1 MKILVVDDDVDI
13 RNLVSLYLKG
23 ENYEVIEAED
33 GIDAI
38 EKIGDDVD
46 LVILDSMMP
55 RMNGVDACI
64 KIREKYKMPILFLT
78 SKAEDADK
86 MIGFSSGADDYIVK
100 PFNLVDLISRVKANI
115 RRYRSYNVVDLPKSE
130 DEITF
135 FDLTINF
142 IARTV
147 VKDSELVRLTK
158 TEFSILEMF
167 LKNRGRVFTL
177 EQIYNNIWNDDSI
190 LNAESTVSVHVRNLR
205 KKIGDN
211 IKEPKYIKTV
221 WGVGYRVD

>member
-78 SKAEDADK
+78 SKVEDADK

-115 RRYRSYNVVDLPKSE
+115 RRYRSYNVVDIPKSE

-147 VKDSELVRLTK
+147 VKDSEVVRLTK